1 MKTFRKGSEFRYLLL
16 WFVAV
21 ETSAKGKAQHS
32 TSICYVQPQPLIA
45 LNMCVC
51 ECVCR
56 AVQCKWGWSHNRDRN
71 GTGDWF
77 PKDSGQQCCSRS
89 NKQRFVNVWS
99 GWMQKK
105 KTRSLLLPFTLR
117 RRHGPG
123 VSSIIKTRH
132 RTGGGHRRK
141 THTHLHTHW

>member
-45 LNMCVC
+45 LNMCV
-51 ECVCR
+51 CVCR

-105 KTRSLLLPFTLR
+105 ITRSLLLPFTLR